1 MTAVVA
7 GMDTCPAYAPAFG
20 YIGAAGCMILAN
32 FGSAWG
38 TWKAGCGVC
47 KMGIIHPA
55 GIIKNIVPIV
65 MAGVLGIYGL
75 IVAVIIT
82 QSISTPAYGGYT
94 TYSLYTGYA
103 HLAAGLCCGFSCLAA
118 GGTIGVIGDVGVQA
132 FGLKASAGKRAWLTA
147 RNSKGGDGDKSAPVD
162 DAGDM
167 GEFSAANAVEA
178 SNKLY
183 VGLLIMLIFAEA
195 LALYGLIVAL
205 ILSQNNYTCKYDN

>member
-1 MTAVVA
+1 MSPVTA
-7 GMDTCPAYAPAFG
+7 GYDNCPIYAPAFG

-38 TWKAGCGVC
+38 TWKAGTGVC
-47 KMGIIHPA
+47 KMGINYPS

-82 QSISTPAYGGYT
+82 QGISKPDPDGST
-94 TYSLYTGYA
+94 TYSLYSSYA
-103 HLAAGLCCGFSCLAA
+103 HLAAGLCCGISCLAA
-118 GGTIGVIGDVGVQA
+118 GGTIGVIGDVGVQC
-132 FGLKASAGKRAWLTA
+132 FGLKASGGKRSWATGEGA
-147 RNSKGGDGDKSAPVD
+147 NPG
-162 DAGDM
+162 DAGDNTM
-167 GEFSAANAVEA
+167 DVAVTQEA

-205 ILSQNNYTCKYDN
+205 ILSQNQYTCKH

>member
-1 MTAVVA
+1 MGYVTA
-7 GMDTCPAYAPAFG
+7 GYDTCPVYAPAFG

-38 TWKAGCGVC
+38 TWKAGVGVC
-47 KMGIIHPA
+47 KMGINYPA

-82 QSISTPAYGGYT
+82 QSISLPGGDGTT
-94 TYSLYTGYA
+94 TYSLYSSYA

-118 GGTIGVIGDVGVQA
+118 GGTIGVIGDVGVQG
-132 FGLKASAGKRAWLTA
+132 FGLKASGGKRAWATGEGAGGEGADTA
-147 RNSKGGDGDKSAPVD
+147 MDV
-162 DAGDM
+162 
-167 GEFSAANAVEA
+167 AVTQEA

-205 ILSQNNYTCKYDN
+205 ILSQSQYTCGN